1 MKRTFQWAGIY
12 LGLLCGCQCAGEPK
26 PPEAAGAKATTPP
39 ADAQGSDGKKLP
51 LRWTD
56 QLTLADEEAIPAAM
70 TAKITPNDEL
80 LELSRS
86 EKTPSGR
93 PEKVKVDDCKAYLAA
108 IADGYE
114 PATTFDISQE
124 SFFKARC
131 TPLVFLQQS
140 WRAKQ
145 SWVSDLR
152 LDEDPL
158 GLLPASM
165 NIDMEGPSDE
175 DKARIAR
182 GERLGTY
189 SPGFK
194 VKSKGAHGAVLVNPE
209 VQMEMTVDIVAW
221 GDLDHDGIEDVLL
234 FRTFHSLEGSLRG
247 YTHVVLTRKGP
258 GAPLMEI
265 RRLD

>member
-1 MKRTFQWAGIY
+1 MRRTFLWAGIY
-12 LGLLCGCQCAGEPK
+12 LGLLCGCQGAGEPK
-26 PPEAAGAKATTPP
+26 PPEAAGAKATTPS
-39 ADAQGSDGKKLP
+39 ADGQDSTGKKLP

-56 QLTLADEEAIPAAM
+56 QLALASEEAIPAAM
-70 TAKITPNDEL
+70 TAKIVPNDEL
-80 LELSRS
+80 LELSRT
-86 EKTPSGR
+86 EKTAAGK
-93 PEKVKVDDCKAYLAA
+93 PEKVRVEDCKAYLAA
-108 IADGYE
+108 IADAYE
-114 PATTFDISQE
+114 PATTFDATQE

-145 SWVSDLR
+145 SWVNDLR

-165 NIDMEGPSDE
+165 NIAMEEPSDE
-175 DKARIAR
+175 EKARIAR
-182 GERLGTY
+182 GERLGAY
-189 SPGFK
+189 APGLK
-194 VKSKGAHGAVLVNPE
+194 VKSKGALGAVLVDPE
-209 VQMEMTVDIVAW
+209 GQLEVTVDIIAW